1 MRQKL
6 LDLLEKV
13 RKIEKTSREAAV
25 KSHHAANEASGGLV
39 ASYSLAGD
47 VEHARNSANLSIGK
61 AEKIKNL
68 MEEIESSIRNG
79 VPETTKPVCFLS
91 IKYEGGDKK
100 DLYLVENP
108 VLVAGFNLISS
119 NSPLGKSLLGKAV
132 GDSFSYIF
140 GEQSFGGKI
149 LEIG

>member
-13 RKIEKTSREAAV
+13 KKIEKTSREAAV

-39 ASYSLAGD
+39 ASYSAAGD

-61 AEKIKNL
+61 AEKIKKL
-68 MEEIESSIRNG
+68 MEEIENSIG
-79 VPETTKPVCFLS
+79 DDVPETAKPVCFLS
-91 IKYEGGDKK
+91 VEYGEGDKK

-108 VLVAGFNLISS
+108 VIVAGFNLISS
-119 NSPLGKSLLGKAV
+119 NSPLGKSLWGKAV
-132 GDSFSYIF
+132 GDSFLYTF
-140 GEQSFGGKI
+140 GEQSFSGKI